1 MKRPLTVL
9 IAVVAMA
16 ISAPAAA
23 WAHDCLN
30 ASRSDTGSRN
40 STNGNW
46 VYISEEE
53 VVSFIAGVAGVQD
66 PSGIADD
73 FLAEVEARGLP
84 TSFSIFV
91 GPLVIGANPKTHE
104 PVAAYADGSKSSNG
118 KGIDHANNL
127 IPVYVDIMQ
136 QVDNS

>member
-1 MKRPLTVL
+1 MTVL

-16 ISAPAAA
+16 ISAPTAA

-46 VYISEEE
+46 TYISEEE
-53 VVSFIAGVAGVQD
+53 VVSFIAGVVGVGD
-66 PSGIADD
+66 PSAIAGD

-91 GPLVIGANPKTHE
+91 GPLLIGANPKTHE
-104 PVAAYADGSKSSNG
+104 RVAAYADGSKSSDG
-118 KGIDHANNL
+118 KGIDHAENL
-127 IPVYVDIMQ
+127 IPVYADIMFQ
-136 QVDNS
+136 LVNS